1 MSMRYVEHAF
11 GPEELA
17 KNIAEKRKATVD
29 VGPVMGHGRP
39 NRLPLY
45 GKGPLLLVELENRIG
60 RPAMDRL
67 MIAMAKEPAHTT
79 AIFLRHL
86 TELAGADAARDFDA
100 ALHACLQTPMVY
112 RGRLWHCRRSASA
125 HRGGAP

>member
-1 MSMRYVEHAF
+1 
-11 GPEELA
+11 
-17 KNIAEKRKATVD
+17 
-29 VGPVMGHGRP
+29 MGHGRP
-39 NRLPLY
+39 NRLQLD

-86 TELAGADAARDFDA
+86 TEIAGADADIAAIDPQLGNFSGRIVRDTWVDQAGYTARGEKTGFEAQYDRKSTHLKYSHQRA
-100 ALHACLQTPMVY
+100 TRMPSSH
-112 RGRLWHCRRSASA
+112 
-125 HRGGAP
+125 

>member
-1 MSMRYVEHAF
+1 MLIRYVEHAF

-39 NRLPLY
+39 NRLQLY

-67 MIAMAKEPAHTT
+67 MIAMVKEPAHTT

-86 TELAGADAARDFDA
+86 TEIAGADRTEEHTSELQSLMRIPSAVSS
-100 ALHACLQTPMVY
+100 LHKNTQKSYCGTT
-112 RGRLWHCRRSASA
+112 
-125 HRGGAP
+125 

>member
-1 MSMRYVEHAF
+1 
-11 GPEELA
+11 
-17 KNIAEKRKATVD
+17 
-29 VGPVMGHGRP
+29 MGHGRP
-39 NRLPLY
+39 NRLQLY

-86 TELAGADAARDFDA
+86 TEIAGADAARDFDA
-100 ALHACLQTPMVY
+100 ALHACLYQPLVI
-112 RGRLWHCRRSASA
+112 RGRVGRWRRSACA
-125 HRGGAP
+125 RRGGAAVRRCRAARSTQ